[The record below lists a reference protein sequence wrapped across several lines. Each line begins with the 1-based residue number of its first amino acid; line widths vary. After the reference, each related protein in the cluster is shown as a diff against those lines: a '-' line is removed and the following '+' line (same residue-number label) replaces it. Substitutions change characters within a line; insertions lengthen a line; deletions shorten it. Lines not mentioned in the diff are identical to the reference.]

1 MDDQPQEI
9 AARIATRVRG
19 ARTGQAWTFDEL
31 AARSG
36 VSRRL
41 LIQIEQ
47 GEANPSLATLLKLA
61 TALGVTLTELV
72 QQDSDSPPFGVV
84 SGDNAL
90 DLWNT
95 PGGSAARLLVSHD
108 ALELW
113 SWTLK
118 PGERRDSDAH
128 RRGSLELLS
137 VATGKVRLDV
147 GDHHAEIK
155 AGDSAWFDA
164 SLPHAYSNP
173 ARATATFTLVVL
185 EPA

>member
-1 MDDQPQEI
+1 M
-9 AARIATRVRG
+9 RVRG
-19 ARTGQAWTFDEL
+19 ARTRQVWTFDEL

-41 LIQIEQ
+41 LVQIEQ
-47 GEANPSLATLLKLA
+47 GEANPSLTTLLKLA
-61 TALGVTLTELV
+61 DALGVTLTDLV
-72 QQDSDSPPFGVV
+72 QQDLDSPPFGVV
-84 SGDNAL
+84 AGKDAL
-90 DLWNT
+90 DLWTT
-95 PGGSAARLLVSHD
+95 PGGSTARLLVSHD

-128 RRGSLELLS
+128 RPGSLELLS

-147 GDHHAEIK
+147 EKQQVEIK

-173 ARATATFTLVVL
+173 ARTAATFTLVVL

>member
-1 MDDQPQEI
+1 MTDQPI
-9 AARIATRVRG
+9 AVAARIG
-19 ARTGQAWTFDEL
+19 ARTRAARARQAWTFDEL

-41 LIQIEQ
+41 LVQIEK
-47 GEANPSLATLLKLA
+47 GEANPSLETLLKLA
-61 TALGVTLTELV
+61 AGLRVTLTDLV
-72 QQDSDSPPFGVV
+72 HDVVDAPPFGVV
-84 SGDNAL
+84 PADGAL
-90 DLWNT
+90 VLWTT
-95 PGGSAARLLVSHD
+95 PRGSVARLLVSRD

-128 RRGSLELLS
+128 RPGSLELLS
-137 VATGKVRLDV
+137 TSAGKVRLDV
-147 GDHHAEIK
+147 GDNHVDVA

-164 SLPHAYSNP
+164 SLPHAYGNP
-173 ARATATFTLVVL
+173 GRATATFTLAVL